1 MLDVKKEYFKEVCID
16 CERSKIIGAF
26 IREHEDKFND
36 FAVNWIE
43 DNIVKQVPEGDLHEE
58 FLEIKNEDF
67 INEILS
73 CEGLAKHD
81 IGDSFDDIR
90 FKKYENNIV

>member
-1 MLDVKKEYFKEVCID
+1 MTAKVVSTYDIIKRNYFKPICID

-26 IREHEDKFND
+26 IKEHEDRFYD

-43 DNIVKQVPEGDLHEE
+43 DNIVIQVPEGDLHEE

-73 CEGLAKHD
+73 RKGLDKH
-81 IGDSFDDIR
+81 
-90 FKKYENNIV
+90 NI